1 MIKFKGGIMYRLIV
15 SDLDGTLLR
24 DDNTLSEYTKSIIH
38 KVSQQGIEFMLA
50 TGRIFG
56 GAKGYAKE
64 LNLDTPILSC
74 NGALIKG
81 TDGTVIYGKHIEPSP
96 LTEVFHLLQGKELYF
111 HFYGE
116 ENFYTRKLT
125 DYMSRFYD
133 LNKKLEEQ
141 ERFPIIEVDP
151 FEVAGKD
158 SIYKVLAHCG
168 TEEHERNE
176 LYELLKAVPGISVT
190 SSWSNTFDICADQ
203 VNKGIAIERYA
214 AEKGI
219 NPSEILCFGDNFND
233 LEMIQYAGMGVAVE
247 NAVTLVK
254 ETANYVTLSNNED
267 GVAKAIEKLI
277 LS

>member
-1 MIKFKGGIMYRLIV
+1 MYRLIV
-15 SDLDGTLLR
+15 SDLDGTLLK

-38 KVSQQGIEFMLA
+38 KVSEQGIEFMLA

-56 GAKGYAKE
+56 GAKGFAKE
-64 LNLDTPILSC
+64 LNLNTPILSC
-74 NGALIKG
+74 NGALIKEAG
-81 TDGTVIYGKHIEPSP
+81 GSVLYGKHIEPNP
-96 LTEVFHLLQGKELYF
+96 LTEVFTLLQGKELYF

-116 ENFYTRKLT
+116 EKFYTQKLT

-141 ERFPIIEVDP
+141 ERFPIVEVDP

-168 TEEHERNE
+168 AEENARDE
-176 LYELLKAVPGISVT
+176 LYKLLNEIPGISVT
-190 SSWSNTFDICADQ
+190 SSWAGTFDICAEQ

-214 AEKGI
+214 AQKGI
-219 NPSEILCFGDNFND
+219 KPSEIICFGDNFND
-233 LEMIQYAGMGVAVE
+233 IEMIQYAGMGVAVA
-247 NAVTLVK
+247 NAVDQLK
-254 ETANYVTLSNNED
+254 DAADYVTTNNNED
-267 GVAKAIEKLI
+267 GVAKAIEKLV